1 MSSSCRVLRTQKPQ
15 KHKRGGRAFASSKS
29 LNSFSTFWV
38 RVKTGF
44 RWMLKILL
52 VAAGAYGVYFCY
64 HFFTTSPRF
73 AVSQVTL
80 TGNQTL
86 QEKEILERLGPV
98 TGSNIFLLN
107 LESLSTQLAEHPW
120 VQTVSVRKAFP
131 QEILVHVEERKP
143 YARIKLDKV
152 YVMDNFGVLL
162 APETPAY
169 RHLPLI
175 IPPPSKEEVVLG
187 QNVTEDGVISSLQT
201 MHYFNQLSFFS
212 DNPIQSADIDG
223 MSRVTFTTGSG
234 KMQVFMGLET
244 IAQDVQNFMIVR
256 DTLETD
262 KKNIDHID
270 LSFKDKIVVKRKENS
285 YNMNNNQSVRKRLR
299 KQVNVQK
306 F

>member
-1 MSSSCRVLRTQKPQ
+1 MSYAVAGNKSMSSSCRVLRTQKPQ
-15 KHKRGGRAFASSKS
+15 KHKRGGRAFASSRS

-86 QEKEILERLGPV
+86 QGKELLERLGPV
-98 TGSNIFLLN
+98 TGDNIFLLN
-107 LESLSTQLAEHPW
+107 LESLSTKLADHPW

-175 IPPPSKEEVVLG
+175 IHPPSKEEVVLG

-223 MSRVTFTTGSG
+223 MSRVTFTTRSG

-285 YNMNNNQSVRKRLR
+285 
-299 KQVNVQK
+299 
-306 F
+306 

>member
-86 QEKEILERLGPV
+86 QEKEILERLCPV

-107 LESLSTQLAEHPW
+107 LESLSTQLAEHPLGANRFC
-120 VQTVSVRKAFP
+120 QKSVSSGNSGPCGRKKTLCP
-131 QEILVHVEERKP
+131 
-143 YARIKLDKV
+143 
-152 YVMDNFGVLL
+152 
-162 APETPAY
+162 
-169 RHLPLI
+169 
-175 IPPPSKEEVVLG
+175 
-187 QNVTEDGVISSLQT
+187 
-201 MHYFNQLSFFS
+201 NQ
-212 DNPIQSADIDG
+212 AG
-223 MSRVTFTTGSG
+223 
-234 KMQVFMGLET
+234 
-244 IAQDVQNFMIVR
+244 
-256 DTLETD
+256 
-262 KKNIDHID
+262 
-270 LSFKDKIVVKRKENS
+270 
-285 YNMNNNQSVRKRLR
+285 
-299 KQVNVQK
+299 
-306 F
+306 